1 MASTELFDI
10 LSSRQIA
17 NYSTVEPTSPLPS
30 APEFEIIKVL
40 ANKEFGP
47 CNVTVLAWLPSRSVL
62 KRIYT
67 MHPVSFSL
75 TVERGFS

>member
-1 MASTELFDI
+1 MGV
-10 LSSRQIA
+10 A
-17 NYSTVEPTSPLPS
+17 NYSTVEPTSRLQS

-40 ANKEFGP
+40 ASKEFGP
-47 CNVTVLAWLPSRSVL
+47 CNVTVLAWLPRRSVL

-75 TVERGFS
+75 TVNGLFVI